1 MPWPGEF
8 VPMKVWAFA
17 FGEGQN
23 KSADRVTK
31 KKTGSG
37 VAADADERRSDF
49 MVVEAAYCLLN
60 D

>member
-1 MPWPGEF
+1 
-8 VPMKVWAFA
+8 MKVWAFA

-23 KSADRVTK
+23 KSANNRVTK
-31 KKTGSG
+31 KKTGSE

>member
-1 MPWPGEF
+1 
-8 VPMKVWAFA
+8 MKVWAFA

-31 KKTGSG
+31 KKTGRG